1 MKVNFQR
8 FGNLP
13 RNLFISFKVF
23 DQTQQFVSPLLNTS
37 TCSDDSSKSEPR
49 PTNQWRILF
58 KYDHLF
64 FLACYFL
71 LMFREGQNIE
81 GKTQQKF
88 NSNSQKSISI
98 KPLLLQKTKKLY
110 QKKMISKAFTHYI
123 SVLCCGGKK
132 KSITSHNIFSRDLTI
147 NWIWREICN
156 LYSSF
161 FLIFISKWYLCF
173 IFGKLINALT
183 KSVLYTS
190 EK

>member
-23 DQTQQFVSPLLNTS
+23 DQTQQFVSPLFKTS
-37 TCSDDSSKSEPR
+37 ICSDDSSKSEPR
-49 PTNQWRILF
+49 PINQWRILF

-71 LMFREGQNIE
+71 LMFSEGQNIE

-88 NSNSQKSISI
+88 NSNAQKSISI

-110 QKKMISKAFTHYI
+110 QKK
-123 SVLCCGGKK
+123 
-132 KSITSHNIFSRDLTI
+132 ND
-147 NWIWREICN
+147 
-156 LYSSF
+156 
-161 FLIFISKWYLCF
+161 
-173 IFGKLINALT
+173 
-183 KSVLYTS
+183 
-190 EK
+190 